1 MHYQLSINKF
11 MSDENSLDSVDSLI
25 NQLKSIPKATKEI
38 NHISDELTK
47 ENLEEFILKH
57 TGNLVKQASES
68 VSLVRD
74 YVEAAPNAEE
84 VTALAELIKATSSAV
99 ESLNR
104 ILITDK
110 KTSTAIKIKE
120 MDNKSRQKELDA
132 VVGLRLRSTRE
143 ELMKQLINATVVEE
157 VKPQLDNISYDE
169 EICADTK
176 PAGVLLDTK
185 PWNQSGV

>member
-1 MHYQLSINKF
+1 
-11 MSDENSLDSVDSLI
+11 MSEDDSLDSVDSLI
-25 NQLKSIPKATKEI
+25 NQLKSIPKATKEVEQVEDI
-38 NHISDELTK
+38 LTK

-68 VSLVRD
+68 VTLVRD

-132 VVGLRLRSTRE
+132 VVGLKLRSTRE
-143 ELMKQLINATVVEE
+143 ELMKQLINATVIENVHE
-157 VKPQLDNISYDE
+157 LTND
-169 EICADTK
+169 
-176 PAGVLLDTK
+176 
-185 PWNQSGV
+185 

>member
-1 MHYQLSINKF
+1 MTE
-11 MSDENSLDSVDSLI
+11 DDSLDSVDSLI
-25 NQLKSIPKATKEI
+25 NQLKSIPKATKEVEQVE
-38 NHISDELTK
+38 DTLTK

-68 VSLVRD
+68 VALVRD

-132 VVGLRLRSTRE
+132 VVGLKLRSTRE
-143 ELMKQLINATVVEE
+143 ELMKQLINATVIENVPE
-157 VKPQLDNISYDE
+157 LTN
-169 EICADTK
+169 
-176 PAGVLLDTK
+176 
-185 PWNQSGV
+185 N

>member
-1 MHYQLSINKF
+1 
-11 MSDENSLDSVDSLI
+11 MSEDDSLDSVDSLI
-25 NQLKSIPKATKEI
+25 NQLKSIPKATKEV
-38 NHISDELTK
+38 DQVEDALTK

-68 VSLVRD
+68 VTLVRD

-132 VVGLRLRSTRE
+132 VVGLKLRSTRE
-143 ELMKQLINATVVEE
+143 ELMKQLINATVIENTPE
-157 VKPQLDNISYDE
+157 LTND
-169 EICADTK
+169 
-176 PAGVLLDTK
+176 
-185 PWNQSGV
+185 

>member
-1 MHYQLSINKF
+1 
-11 MSDENSLDSVDSLI
+11 MSEDDSLDSVDSLI
-25 NQLKSIPKATKEI
+25 NQLKSIPKATKEVEQVE
-38 NHISDELTK
+38 DTLTK

-68 VSLVRD
+68 VTLVRD

-132 VVGLRLRSTRE
+132 VVGLKLRSTRE
-143 ELMKQLINATVVEE
+143 ELMKQLINATVIENVHE
-157 VKPQLDNISYDE
+157 LTND
-169 EICADTK
+169 
-176 PAGVLLDTK
+176 
-185 PWNQSGV
+185 

>member
-1 MHYQLSINKF
+1 
-11 MSDENSLDSVDSLI
+11 MSDDESIDSVDTLI

-38 NHISDELTK
+38 DQVEDTLTK

-68 VSLVRD
+68 VTLVRD

-110 KTSTAIKIKE
+110 KTNTAIKIKE

-132 VVGLRLRSTRE
+132 VVGLKLRSTRE
-143 ELMKQLINATVVEE
+143 ELMKQLINATVIENMPE
-157 VKPQLDNISYDE
+157 LTNE
-169 EICADTK
+169 
-176 PAGVLLDTK
+176 
-185 PWNQSGV
+185 

>member
-1 MHYQLSINKF
+1 
-11 MSDENSLDSVDSLI
+11 MSEDDSLDSVDSLI
-25 NQLKSIPKATKEI
+25 NQLKSIPKATKEVEQVE
-38 NHISDELTK
+38 DTLTK

-68 VSLVRD
+68 VTLVRD

-110 KTSTAIKIKE
+110 KTNTAIKIKE

-132 VVGLRLRSTRE
+132 VVGLKLRSTRE
-143 ELMKQLINATVVEE
+143 ELMKQLINATVIENVHELTNE
-157 VKPQLDNISYDE
+157 
-169 EICADTK
+169 
-176 PAGVLLDTK
+176 
-185 PWNQSGV
+185 

>member
-1 MHYQLSINKF
+1 
-11 MSDENSLDSVDSLI
+11 MSEDDSLDSVDSLI
-25 NQLKSIPKATKEI
+25 NQLKSIPKATKEV
-38 NHISDELTK
+38 DQVEDALTK

-68 VSLVRD
+68 VTLVRD

-132 VVGLRLRSTRE
+132 VVGLKLRSTRE
-143 ELMKQLINATVVEE
+143 ELMKQLINATVIENVHELTNE
-157 VKPQLDNISYDE
+157 
-169 EICADTK
+169 
-176 PAGVLLDTK
+176 
-185 PWNQSGV
+185 

>member
-1 MHYQLSINKF
+1 
-11 MSDENSLDSVDSLI
+11 MSEDDSLDSVDSLI
-25 NQLKSIPKATKEI
+25 NQLKSIPKATKEVEQVE
-38 NHISDELTK
+38 DTLTK

-68 VSLVRD
+68 VTLVRD

-132 VVGLRLRSTRE
+132 VVGLKLRSTRE
-143 ELMKQLINATVVEE
+143 ELMKQLINATIIENTPE
-157 VKPQLDNISYDE
+157 LTQD
-169 EICADTK
+169 
-176 PAGVLLDTK
+176 
-185 PWNQSGV
+185 

>member
-1 MHYQLSINKF
+1 
-11 MSDENSLDSVDSLI
+11 MSEDDSLDSVDSLI
-25 NQLKSIPKATKEI
+25 NQLKSIPKATKEVEQVE
-38 NHISDELTK
+38 DTLTK

-68 VSLVRD
+68 VTLVRD

-132 VVGLRLRSTRE
+132 VVGLKLRSTRE
-143 ELMKQLINATVVEE
+143 ELMKQLINATVIENTPE
-157 VKPQLDNISYDE
+157 LTNE
-169 EICADTK
+169 
-176 PAGVLLDTK
+176 
-185 PWNQSGV
+185 

>member
-1 MHYQLSINKF
+1 MARNRIIYQSEALYAGPS
-11 MSDENSLDSVDSLI
+11 
-25 NQLKSIPKATKEI
+25 PATG
-38 NHISDELTK
+38 NHFTDQA
-47 ENLEEFILKH
+47 LE

-68 VSLVRD
+68 VTLVRD

-132 VVGLRLRSTRE
+132 VVGLKLRSTRE
-143 ELMKQLINATVVEE
+143 ELMKQLINATVIENTPE
-157 VKPQLDNISYDE
+157 LTND
-169 EICADTK
+169 
-176 PAGVLLDTK
+176 
-185 PWNQSGV
+185 

>member
-1 MHYQLSINKF
+1 
-11 MSDENSLDSVDSLI
+11 MSEDDSLDSVDSLI
-25 NQLKSIPKATKEI
+25 NQLKSIPKATREV
-38 NHISDELTK
+38 DQVEDALTK
-47 ENLEEFILKH
+47 ENLEDFILKH

-68 VSLVRD
+68 VTLVRD

-132 VVGLRLRSTRE
+132 VVGLKLRSTRE
-143 ELMKQLINATVVEE
+143 ELMKQLINATVIENTPE
-157 VKPQLDNISYDE
+157 LTND
-169 EICADTK
+169 
-176 PAGVLLDTK
+176 
-185 PWNQSGV
+185 

>member
-1 MHYQLSINKF
+1 MTDDESI
-11 MSDENSLDSVDSLI
+11 DSVDTLI

-38 NHISDELTK
+38 DQVEDTLTK

-68 VSLVRD
+68 VTLVRD

-132 VVGLRLRSTRE
+132 VVGLKLRSTRE
-143 ELMKQLINATVVEE
+143 ELMKQLINATVIENTPE
-157 VKPQLDNISYDE
+157 LTNE
-169 EICADTK
+169 
-176 PAGVLLDTK
+176 
-185 PWNQSGV
+185 

>member
-1 MHYQLSINKF
+1 
-11 MSDENSLDSVDSLI
+11 MSDDESIDSVDSLI

-38 NHISDELTK
+38 DQVEDTLTK

-68 VSLVRD
+68 VTLVRD

-132 VVGLRLRSTRE
+132 VVGLKLRSTRE
-143 ELMKQLINATVVEE
+143 ELMKQLINATVIENTPE
-157 VKPQLDNISYDE
+157 LTND
-169 EICADTK
+169 
-176 PAGVLLDTK
+176 
-185 PWNQSGV
+185 

>member
-1 MHYQLSINKF
+1 
-11 MSDENSLDSVDSLI
+11 MSDDESIDSVDTLI

-38 NHISDELTK
+38 DQVEDTLTK

-68 VSLVRD
+68 VTLVRD

-132 VVGLRLRSTRE
+132 VVGLKLRSTRE
-143 ELMKQLINATVVEE
+143 ELMKQLINATVIENTPE
-157 VKPQLDNISYDE
+157 LTND
-169 EICADTK
+169 
-176 PAGVLLDTK
+176 
-185 PWNQSGV
+185 

>member
-1 MHYQLSINKF
+1 
-11 MSDENSLDSVDSLI
+11 MSEDDSLDSVDSLI
-25 NQLKSIPKATKEI
+25 NQLKSIPKATREV
-38 NHISDELTK
+38 DQVEDALTK

-68 VSLVRD
+68 VTLVRD

-132 VVGLRLRSTRE
+132 VVGLKLRSTRE
-143 ELMKQLINATVVEE
+143 ELMKQLINATIIENTPE
-157 VKPQLDNISYDE
+157 LTND
-169 EICADTK
+169 
-176 PAGVLLDTK
+176 
-185 PWNQSGV
+185 

>member
-1 MHYQLSINKF
+1 
-11 MSDENSLDSVDSLI
+11 MSDDESIDCVDTLI

-38 NHISDELTK
+38 DQVEDTLTK

-68 VSLVRD
+68 VTLVRD

-132 VVGLRLRSTRE
+132 VVGLKLRSTRE
-143 ELMKQLINATVVEE
+143 ELMKQLINATVIENTPE
-157 VKPQLDNISYDE
+157 LTND
-169 EICADTK
+169 
-176 PAGVLLDTK
+176 
-185 PWNQSGV
+185 

>member
-1 MHYQLSINKF
+1 MPE
-11 MSDENSLDSVDSLI
+11 DDSLDSVDSLI
-25 NQLKSIPKATKEI
+25 NQLKSIPKATREV
-38 NHISDELTK
+38 DQVEDALTK

-68 VSLVRD
+68 VTLVRD

-132 VVGLRLRSTRE
+132 VVGLKLRSTRE
-143 ELMKQLINATVVEE
+143 ELMKQLINATVIENTPE
-157 VKPQLDNISYDE
+157 LTND
-169 EICADTK
+169 
-176 PAGVLLDTK
+176 
-185 PWNQSGV
+185 

>member
-1 MHYQLSINKF
+1 
-11 MSDENSLDSVDSLI
+11 MSEDDSLDSVDSLI
-25 NQLKSIPKATKEI
+25 NQLKSIPKATKEVEQVE
-38 NHISDELTK
+38 DTLTK

-68 VSLVRD
+68 VTLVRD

-132 VVGLRLRSTRE
+132 VVGLKLRSTRE
-143 ELMKQLINATVVEE
+143 ELMKQLINATVIENTPE
-157 VKPQLDNISYDE
+157 LTND
-169 EICADTK
+169 
-176 PAGVLLDTK
+176 
-185 PWNQSGV
+185 

>member
-1 MHYQLSINKF
+1 
-11 MSDENSLDSVDSLI
+11 MSEDDSLDSVDSLI
-25 NQLKSIPKATKEI
+25 NQLKSIPKATREV
-38 NHISDELTK
+38 DQVEDALTK

-68 VSLVRD
+68 VTLVRD

-132 VVGLRLRSTRE
+132 VVGLKLRSTRE
-143 ELMKQLINATVVEE
+143 ELMKQLINATVIENTPE
-157 VKPQLDNISYDE
+157 LTND
-169 EICADTK
+169 
-176 PAGVLLDTK
+176 
-185 PWNQSGV
+185 

>member
-1 MHYQLSINKF
+1 
-11 MSDENSLDSVDSLI
+11 MSEDDSLDSVDLLI
-25 NQLKSIPKATKEI
+25 NQLKSIPKATKEVEQVE
-38 NHISDELTK
+38 DTLTK

-68 VSLVRD
+68 VTLVRD

-110 KTSTAIKIKE
+110 KTNTAIKIKE

-132 VVGLRLRSTRE
+132 VVGLKLRSTRE
-143 ELMKQLINATVVEE
+143 ELMKQLINATVIENVHELTNE
-157 VKPQLDNISYDE
+157 
-169 EICADTK
+169 
-176 PAGVLLDTK
+176 
-185 PWNQSGV
+185 

>member
-1 MHYQLSINKF
+1 
-11 MSDENSLDSVDSLI
+11 MSEDDSLDSVDSLI
-25 NQLKSIPKATKEI
+25 NQLKSIPKATKEVEQVE
-38 NHISDELTK
+38 DTLTK

-68 VSLVRD
+68 VTLVRD

-132 VVGLRLRSTRE
+132 VVGLKLRSTRE
-143 ELMKQLINATVVEE
+143 ELMKQLINATVIENVPE
-157 VKPQLDNISYDE
+157 LTND
-169 EICADTK
+169 
-176 PAGVLLDTK
+176 
-185 PWNQSGV
+185 

>member
-1 MHYQLSINKF
+1 MPE
-11 MSDENSLDSVDSLI
+11 DDSLDSVDSLI
-25 NQLKSIPKATKEI
+25 NQLKSIPKATKEVEQVE
-38 NHISDELTK
+38 DTLTK

-68 VSLVRD
+68 VTLVRD

-132 VVGLRLRSTRE
+132 VVGLKLRSTRE
-143 ELMKQLINATVVEE
+143 ELMKQLINATVIENTPE
-157 VKPQLDNISYDE
+157 LTQD
-169 EICADTK
+169 
-176 PAGVLLDTK
+176 
-185 PWNQSGV
+185 

>member
-1 MHYQLSINKF
+1 MPE
-11 MSDENSLDSVDSLI
+11 DDSLDSVDSLI
-25 NQLKSIPKATKEI
+25 NQLKSIPKATKEVEQVE
-38 NHISDELTK
+38 DTLTK

-68 VSLVRD
+68 VTLVRD

-132 VVGLRLRSTRE
+132 VVGLKLRSTRE
-143 ELMKQLINATVVEE
+143 ELMKQLINATVIENTPE
-157 VKPQLDNISYDE
+157 LTND
-169 EICADTK
+169 
-176 PAGVLLDTK
+176 
-185 PWNQSGV
+185 

>member
-1 MHYQLSINKF
+1 
-11 MSDENSLDSVDSLI
+11 MSEDDSLDSVDSLI
-25 NQLKSIPKATKEI
+25 NQLKSIPKATKEVEQVE
-38 NHISDELTK
+38 DTLTK

-68 VSLVRD
+68 VTLVRD

-110 KTSTAIKIKE
+110 KTNTAIKIKE

-132 VVGLRLRSTRE
+132 VVGLKLRSTRE
-143 ELMKQLINATVVEE
+143 ELMKQLINATVIENVPE
-157 VKPQLDNISYDE
+157 LTND
-169 EICADTK
+169 
-176 PAGVLLDTK
+176 
-185 PWNQSGV
+185 

>member
-1 MHYQLSINKF
+1 MTE
-11 MSDENSLDSVDSLI
+11 DDSLDSVDSLI
-25 NQLKSIPKATKEI
+25 NQLKSIPKATKEVEQVE
-38 NHISDELTK
+38 DTLTK

-68 VSLVRD
+68 VTLVRD

-132 VVGLRLRSTRE
+132 VVGLKLRSTRE
-143 ELMKQLINATVVEE
+143 ELMKQLINATVIENVPE
-157 VKPQLDNISYDE
+157 LTND
-169 EICADTK
+169 
-176 PAGVLLDTK
+176 
-185 PWNQSGV
+185 

>member
-1 MHYQLSINKF
+1 

-38 NHISDELTK
+38 NHVNDELTK

-68 VSLVRD
+68 VTLVRD
-74 YVEAAPNAEE
+74 YVEASPNAEE

-110 KTSTAIKIKE
+110 KTNTAIKIKE

-132 VVGLRLRSTRE
+132 VIGLKIRSTRE
-143 ELMKQLINATVVEE
+143 ELMKQLLHATVVEE
-157 VKPQLDNISYDE
+157 VKPQLNNSTYDE
-169 EICADTK
+169 VCVDTN

>member
-1 MHYQLSINKF
+1 
-11 MSDENSLDSVDSLI
+11 MSDDESIDCVDTLI

-38 NHISDELTK
+38 DQVEDTLTK

-68 VSLVRD
+68 VTLVRD

-132 VVGLRLRSTRE
+132 VVGLKLRSTRE
-143 ELMKQLINATVVEE
+143 ELMKQLINATVIESTPE
-157 VKPQLDNISYDE
+157 LTND
-169 EICADTK
+169 
-176 PAGVLLDTK
+176 
-185 PWNQSGV
+185 

>member
-1 MHYQLSINKF
+1 
-11 MSDENSLDSVDSLI
+11 MSEDDSLDSVDSLI

-38 NHISDELTK
+38 NQVDDVLTK

-68 VSLVRD
+68 VTLVRD

-132 VVGLRLRSTRE
+132 VVGLKLRSTRE
-143 ELMKQLINATVVEE
+143 ELMKQLINATVIE
-157 VKPQLDNISYDE
+157 NIPELSND
-169 EICADTK
+169 
-176 PAGVLLDTK
+176 
-185 PWNQSGV
+185 

>member
-1 MHYQLSINKF
+1 
-11 MSDENSLDSVDSLI
+11 MSDDNSLDSVDSLI
-25 NQLKSIPKATKEI
+25 NQLKSIPKTTKEI
-38 NHISDELTK
+38 TNLSDELTK

-143 ELMKQLINATVVEE
+143 ELMKQLINATVIEE
-157 VKPQLDNISYDE
+157 VKPQLNDVIDIE
-169 EICADTK
+169 QK
-176 PAGVLLDTK
+176 
-185 PWNQSGV
+185 

>member
-1 MHYQLSINKF
+1 
-11 MSDENSLDSVDSLI
+11 MSDDNSLDSVDSLI
-25 NQLKSIPKATKEI
+25 NQLKSIPKTTKEI
-38 NHISDELTK
+38 TNLSDELTK

-143 ELMKQLINATVVEE
+143 ELMKQLINATVIEE
-157 VKPQLDNISYDE
+157 TKPQLNDVID
-169 EICADTK
+169 IVQK
-176 PAGVLLDTK
+176 
-185 PWNQSGV
+185 

>member
-1 MHYQLSINKF
+1 
-11 MSDENSLDSVDSLI
+11 MSEDDSLDSVDSLI
-25 NQLKSIPKATKEI
+25 NQLKSIPKATREV
-38 NHISDELTK
+38 DQVEDALTK

-68 VSLVRD
+68 VTLVRD

-132 VVGLRLRSTRE
+132 VVGLKLRSTRE
-143 ELMKQLINATVVEE
+143 ELMKQLINATVIENAPE
-157 VKPQLDNISYDE
+157 LTND
-169 EICADTK
+169 
-176 PAGVLLDTK
+176 
-185 PWNQSGV
+185 

>member
-1 MHYQLSINKF
+1 MPE
-11 MSDENSLDSVDSLI
+11 DDSLDSVDSLI
-25 NQLKSIPKATKEI
+25 NQLKSIPKATKEVEQVE
-38 NHISDELTK
+38 DTLTK

-68 VSLVRD
+68 VTLVRD

-132 VVGLRLRSTRE
+132 VVGLKLRSTRE
-143 ELMKQLINATVVEE
+143 ELMKQLINATVIENVHELTNE
-157 VKPQLDNISYDE
+157 
-169 EICADTK
+169 
-176 PAGVLLDTK
+176 
-185 PWNQSGV
+185 